1 MRVRL
6 LGPVEVDSANGQPGP
21 RDRLVL
27 DALAVRHGRPV
38 SAEGLADALWPEGR
52 PASWA
57 KVVQGCV
64 SRLRA
69 VLGTDA
75 IETTDRGY
83 RLVPGRLE
91 LDRDEF
97 ESLVQQGRDHLRAGA
112 PERAVSSLERA
123 LKLWRGDPMTE
134 LVDWMPGRLE
144 ATRLEELRRAAE
156 EDLLQA

>member
-6 LGPVEVDSANGQPGP
+6 LGPVEVDSATGQPGP

-27 DALAVRHGRPV
+27 DALAVRHGQPIT
-38 SAEGLADALWPEGR
+38 AEGLADALWPEGR

-69 VLGTDA
+69 VLGPEV

-97 ESLVQQGRDHLRAGA
+97 EQLLRAGA
-112 PERAVSSLERA
+112 
-123 LKLWRGDPMTE
+123 
-134 LVDWMPGRLE
+134 
-144 ATRLEELRRAAE
+144 
-156 EDLLQA
+156 